1 MQQGSTEK
9 KAPEEAP
16 SASGVRDVDEGGG
29 CRPPYPRKK
38 EKGVGVE
45 ATPTEC
51 ATEGAREARPRPRLL
66 RGTHSRTHLE
76 PAREVAVYRPPI
88 PPLGCLFSF
97 FLFQKE
103 SEER

>member
-16 SASGVRDVDEGGG
+16 SATGVRGVDEGGG

-45 ATPTEC
+45 ATPAVATASAYALQAIPTC
-51 ATEGAREARPRPRLL
+51 A
-66 RGTHSRTHLE
+66 GTHMKTTAS
-76 PAREVAVYRPPI
+76 
-88 PPLGCLFSF
+88 SF
-97 FLFQKE
+97 DL
-103 SEER
+103 

>member
-45 ATPTEC
+45 ATPTEW
-51 ATEGAREARPRPRLL
+51 AAEGLSL
-66 RGTHSRTHLE
+66 IH
-76 PAREVAVYRPPI
+76 I
-88 PPLGCLFSF
+88 
-97 FLFQKE
+97 
-103 SEER
+103 